1 MLNKQVLLGKV
12 CVRCVPACSSGESAG
27 SNPPTSLG
35 ERVPRRSDEDNV
47 LVQEVLGR
55 IYLVAGE

>member
-1 MLNKQVLLGKV
+1 MNLGKGE
-12 CVRCVPACSSGESAG
+12 GESAG